1 MIFNQHIINL
11 ELSYNIP
18 RMSGNSNLQKIDLK
32 FIKVRVKIQFF
43 YISHIFEMR
52 FISHALKG
60 WMHPCK
66 HYKTNNMHPFIIIS
80 FLPRQDLALLSYKR
94 SDMAQFIVYRLN
106 HNKHITKIYI
116 NYAWGCILRR
126 ILQ

>member
-1 MIFNQHIINL
+1 
-11 ELSYNIP
+11 
-18 RMSGNSNLQKIDLK
+18 
-32 FIKVRVKIQFF
+32 
-43 YISHIFEMR
+43 
-52 FISHALKG
+52 
-60 WMHPCK
+60 MHPCK

-116 NYAWGCILRR
+116 NYVRGITMAKQLHVMNNKLFWHFLVI
-126 ILQ
+126 QD